1 MEGKVKFFNISKN
14 YGFIDDGGMDYFFHV
29 TDVQGSKFLEAGD
42 IVSFESQQDPK
53 GLRAQSIQ
61 LIKRGDDI

>member
-29 TDVQGSKFLEAGD
+29 TDVEGPKLLESGD
-42 IVSFESQQDPK
+42 VVSFESQQEEK
-53 GLRAQSIQ
+53 GLRARNIQ